1 MKKILLFALS
11 IVSLLYINP
20 IIAEEKKESIEQE
33 KKLDD
38 VMEKEMGHDMKHH
51 RMKHHRMN
59 DEKKED
65 IKKDDYKKE
74 SEKN

>member
-1 MKKILLFALS
+1 MKKLLLFALS

-38 VMEKEMGHDMKHH
+38 VMEKEMSHDMKHH

-74 SEKN
+74 NEKN

>member
-33 KKLDD
+33 KKSDD
-38 VMEKEMGHDMKHH
+38 AMEKEMGHDMKHH

-59 DEKKED
+59 DEKKD
-65 IKKDDYKKE
+65 DSKKDGTNKE

>member
-11 IVSLLYINP
+11 IVSLLYFNP

-51 RMKHHRMN
+51 LMKHHRMN

-74 SEKN
+74 NEKN

>member
-1 MKKILLFALS
+1 MKKILLLVLS

-33 KKLDD
+33 KKSDD
-38 VMEKEMGHDMKHH
+38 AMEKEMGHDMKHH